1 MNKEL
6 SKKHR
11 IRFFLM
17 NVLAFALIFFALGLI
32 VLNVFHLSAYRETDD
47 VLNSTSISSP
57 IVQLELERYEQQDPS
72 YKNTMSK
79 SSTPFRGGMSNNFNT
94 QVILWSK
101 DGEILNTD
109 TLGGR
114 FTQFQNLSL
123 NTKSLD
129 AIDTIELQD
138 TASDLSLI
146 HI

>member
-79 SSTPFRGGMSNNFNT
+79 SSTPFS
-94 QVILWSK
+94 WWH
-101 DGEILNTD
+101 E
-109 TLGGR
+109 
-114 FTQFQNLSL
+114 
-123 NTKSLD
+123 
-129 AIDTIELQD
+129 
-138 TASDLSLI
+138 
-146 HI
+146 